1 MQATYRKSWLLVLT
15 VGLGTLLNPL
25 NSSMIAVALTRLEQ
39 EYRLTFA
46 DASWLISAF
55 YLASA
60 SAQPVM
66 GKLSDMFG
74 AKRLFLAGL
83 VLVAGASALA
93 PFAPNFWTLVA
104 FRALQAIGSST
115 LFPSGMSIV
124 RASITEG
131 QARALSILAVFS
143 SVSAAFG
150 PSIGGF
156 LIEYW
161 DWQAIFLVNLPFIVA
176 AFALAVFI
184 LPDTGKGKIEIGR
197 IDFGGIA
204 LFVAAIIALLLF
216 LLSLGEAVRWG
227 AGLVFVVALVC
238 FTLYERKR
246 REPFI
251 DLAALKSNVNAT
263 MVYLHFIAV
272 NVVFYTLFFGMPTF
286 LQQVRGYSERET
298 GLLMLS
304 IAGYGV
310 IIAPLAGRWI
320 DRAGSKP
327 SLLAGALT
335 ALAGTGLLLTIHETS
350 ALVWLVAVMSVLGIS
365 NGFNNI
371 SIQTA
376 LYEFVRP
383 EETGAASGLFQT
395 CRFLGSILSSSLLGI
410 LFNRH
415 IDTAHLHAAAFV
427 CMLVSLL
434 IVLFSLRMPSRN
446 KLHRPL

>member
-310 IIAPLAGRWI
+310 IIAPLAGR
-320 DRAGSKP
+320 
-327 SLLAGALT
+327 
-335 ALAGTGLLLTIHETS
+335 
-350 ALVWLVAVMSVLGIS
+350 
-365 NGFNNI
+365 
-371 SIQTA
+371 
-376 LYEFVRP
+376 
-383 EETGAASGLFQT
+383 
-395 CRFLGSILSSSLLGI
+395 
-410 LFNRH
+410 
-415 IDTAHLHAAAFV
+415 
-427 CMLVSLL
+427 
-434 IVLFSLRMPSRN
+434 
-446 KLHRPL
+446 